1 MRTSYFPN
9 SCPVLDPGEYS
20 GFQVTGWSNG
30 GKNQN
35 QKKPCIL
42 TGFIKQM
49 QCNELNIKTAAKQVW
64 LFFIRKTTRPGRG
77 TTTNPQTVLDTQ
89 QILARFS
96 YPKNPKI
103 ENFNSPFPPL
113 PPKKSHRSSPSPEIR
128 STASGVLDNIL
139 TQNQTLFSRYLIK
152 HINNPIVFDYF

>member
-49 QCNELNIKTAAKQVW
+49 QCNELNKFGCFLFAKLRDRDGALPRILR
-64 LFFIRKTTRPGRG
+64 LFWIPNKYLPDFP
-77 TTTNPQTVLDTQ
+77 TQ
-89 QILARFS
+89 KI
-96 YPKNPKI
+96 PKSKI
-103 ENFNSPFPPL
+103 STPPPPP
-113 PPKKSHRSSPSPEIR
+113 PPKKKNPSTIPVTWNPEYR
-128 STASGVLDNIL
+128 LWGSRQYPYPKSNIIL
-139 TQNQTLFSRYLIK
+139 SLSDKTYK
-152 HINNPIVFDYF
+152 

>member
-49 QCNELNIKTAAKQVW
+49 QCNELNKFGCFLFAKLRDRDGALPRILR
-64 LFFIRKTTRPGRG
+64 LFWIPNKYLPDFP
-77 TTTNPQTVLDTQ
+77 TQ
-89 QILARFS
+89 KI
-96 YPKNPKI
+96 PKSKI
-103 ENFNSPFPPL
+103 STPP
-113 PPKKSHRSSPSPEIR
+113 PPKKKTLRPSPSPEIR

-152 HINNPIVFDYF
+152 PINNPIVFDYF

>member
-64 LFFIRKTTRPGRG
+64 LFFIRKTARPGRG

-96 YPKNPKI
+96 YPKNPQTQ
-103 ENFNSPFPPL
+103 NLPPPP
-113 PPKKSHRSSPSPEIR
+113 PPKKKKTLRPSPSPEIR

-139 TQNQTLFSRYLIK
+139 TQNQTLCSRYLIK
-152 HINNPIVFDYF
+152 PINNPIVFDYF

>member
-35 QKKPCIL
+35 KKKPCIL

-77 TTTNPQTVLDTQ
+77 TNTNPQTVLDTQ
-89 QILARFS
+89 QILDRFS

-103 ENFNSPFPPL
+103 EKFTPP
-113 PPKKSHRSSPSPEIR
+113 PPKKKKTLRSSPSPEIR

-152 HINNPIVFDYF
+152 PIKNPIVFDYF

>member
-30 GKNQN
+30 GKNRN

-103 ENFNSPFPPL
+103 ENFNSPPP
-113 PPKKSHRSSPSPEIR
+113 PPSPQKKPSIIPVTWNPEYR
-128 STASGVLDNIL
+128 LWGSRQYPYPKSNIIL
-139 TQNQTLFSRYLIK
+139 SLSDKTYK
-152 HINNPIVFDYF
+152 